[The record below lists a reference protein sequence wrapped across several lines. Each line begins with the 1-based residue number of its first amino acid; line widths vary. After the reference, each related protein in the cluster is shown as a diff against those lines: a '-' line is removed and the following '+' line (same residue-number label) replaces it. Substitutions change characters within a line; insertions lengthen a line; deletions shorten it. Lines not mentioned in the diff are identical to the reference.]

1 MATLALSTVGT
12 LFGGP
17 VGGAIGS
24 LVGQSIDQ
32 QIFGSPRR
40 GPRLGDLSVQTSS
53 YGTQIP
59 RIYGTMRVAGSIVWS
74 TDLVQSG
81 ETSGAKGQPDTT
93 FSYSVSFAVALAS
106 RPLVEVRRI
115 WADGKLLR
123 GAAGDFKVST
133 EFRFYDGRESQ
144 EIDPLIGSIE
154 GPNNTPAYR
163 GIALAVFE
171 NLELAEYG
179 NRIPFLTF
187 EVVADEAPPLLG
199 AVLQDA
205 SAGLVDCDE
214 TTSIGGYAA
223 MGPSISAA
231 VEPIVETFGI
241 DLREEGSILRSSST
255 TPAQTV
261 IDDDLGCS
269 ADNGRVTR
277 FERAQTRARSSPSS
291 LSLSYYEAQRDYQL
305 GLSHSDVID
314 QFGTEAKIELPGVLG
329 ASDARTL
336 TEDMMAR
343 RWARRDKLVL
353 RLPPRFITLGPG
365 AQIELTN
372 SPIRWQVHRSTVDGM
387 VAVVELRPVWRTQA
401 ALAADPGRALA
412 THDVVAGELSM
423 ALLELPDLRGEPASS
438 PTLYLAASTPTAG
451 WKPVPVEVSC
461 GAFMASSRTAGRKAV
476 MGHAATRL
484 TGDSVAV
491 QLIDVD
497 QWLNSCD
504 DHDLTGGA
512 NLALIGDEL
521 LQFAEVQPLG
531 AGRFRLTR
539 LRRGLAGTER
549 ALAGHAIGDL
559 FLLINPRSMQP
570 IALPDGARGSV
581 VTVTRPTTG
590 VRAATT
596 LRSRQSRVREQAAA
610 VAAAPGGTAIDTGV
624 HEVIVQILGALRQR
638 GLMDA

>member
-1 MATLALSTVGT
+1 
-12 LFGGP
+12 
-17 VGGAIGS
+17 
-24 LVGQSIDQ
+24 
-32 QIFGSPRR
+32 
-40 GPRLGDLSVQTSS
+40 
-53 YGTQIP
+53 
-59 RIYGTMRVAGSIVWS
+59 
-74 TDLVQSG
+74 
-81 ETSGAKGQPDTT
+81 
-93 FSYSVSFAVALAS
+93 
-106 RPLVEVRRI
+106 
-115 WADGKLLR
+115 
-123 GAAGDFKVST
+123 
-133 EFRFYDGRESQ
+133 
-144 EIDPLIGSIE
+144 
-154 GPNNTPAYR
+154 
-163 GIALAVFE
+163 
-171 NLELAEYG
+171 
-179 NRIPFLTF
+179 
-187 EVVADEAPPLLG
+187 
-199 AVLQDA
+199 
-205 SAGLVDCDE
+205 
-214 TTSIGGYAA
+214 
-223 MGPSISAA
+223 
-231 VEPIVETFGI
+231 
-241 DLREEGSILRSSST
+241 
-255 TPAQTV
+255 
-261 IDDDLGCS
+261 
-269 ADNGRVTR
+269 
-277 FERAQTRARSSPSS
+277 
-291 LSLSYYEAQRDYQL
+291 
-305 GLSHSDVID
+305 
-314 QFGTEAKIELPGVLG
+314 
-329 ASDARTL
+329 
-336 TEDMMAR
+336 MMAR